1 MYTVCLQMYAC
12 DLVICECVVIGVE
25 QFSPVICTLTYV
37 VCVPPYLSF
46 YCTEVLV
53 LYVHV
58 CILTLSMCC
67 TSPALWY
74 TEDYITV

>member
-1 MYTVCLQMYAC
+1 M
-12 DLVICECVVIGVE
+12 IGVE

-37 VCVPPYLSF
+37 VCVPPYLSL

-67 TSPALWY
+67 GCTVCNVC
-74 TEDYITV
+74 TVCIVQCVEKMTIITFVG